1 MISFGRLR
9 ARVQFATLLL
19 LIMQG
24 FGNKRLVKVDRF
36 ATEQNLMKL
45 SQQGVLESG
54 AREFISEESVGS
66 LAEVIKGRQKSRWSE
81 VIIGDIRVRIF
92 NRKSIGAPRLVLDVE
107 FGNPLNPLYYKSISS
122 SDRCILL
129 LGRHFR
135 IHLRRVFER
144 YLSRATY
151 LSSESHT
158 YFGGSR
164 YFLGLSS
171 SGIGELEVVLG
182 YIAAFFSRGILG
194 SRNAVGD
201 YLLDLQE
208 NGNRYFMPENY
219 MRNIFLTVLN
229 DRFRGEEQGREGFR
243 DLYGDLRMCA
253 SLGDWRSLTREYGHY
268 FKRKIKRL
276 DVYLSEERVSV
287 QRLERVLRNSLRRV
301 QRYRPGFDHLRYLT
315 KTNPFSELAGGILQ
329 VSSSRVRN
337 RLTLMFPMT
346 GQLKKRLPEVSHFM
360 DRILANNERIDG
372 LLKRQEWI
380 SGFSHEFEFNSE
392 NMYTNLLLSF
402 FSRRPLNSGQELPDF
417 NPVDVVEVWLQ
428 LLSDSHS
435 PQDPGHENRSGAV
448 LGPTEPDSEFGNEL
462 ARHLGIKHMVI
473 VIYSD
478 KPISIRGVDM
488 LELSVKTRE
497 DRYWHLMRRWSSI
510 SYLIRRDLL
519 PILGIKYLP
528 QREDYYFSTKYVYDN
543 IPPSLISYLSDSY
556 PESGL

>member
-9 ARVQFATLLL
+9 VWAQFATLLL
-19 LIMQG
+19 LIMHG

-66 LAEVIKGRQKSRWSE
+66 LVDVIKGRQKSKWNE

-92 NRKSIGAPRLVLDVE
+92 NRKNIGAPRLVLDVE

-129 LGRHFR
+129 LGRHFQ
-135 IHLRRVFER
+135 IHLRRVFEL

-171 SGIGELEVVLG
+171 SGISELEVVFG
-182 YIAAFFSRGILG
+182 YIAAFFSRSILG

-201 YLLDLQE
+201 YLLGLQE
-208 NGNRYFMPENY
+208 NGNKYFMPENY

-253 SLGDWRSLTREYGHY
+253 NLGDWRSLTREYGHY

-276 DVYLSEERVSV
+276 DVYLNEERVSV
-287 QRLERVLRNSLRRV
+287 QRLERVLRNSLRKV
-301 QRYRPGFDHLRYLT
+301 QRYRPGFDHLKYLT

-329 VSSSRVRN
+329 VSSNRVRN

-360 DRILANNERIDG
+360 NRILANNERIDD
-372 LLKRQEWI
+372 LLKRQKWI
-380 SGFSHEFEFNSE
+380 SGYNHEFEFNTE

-402 FSRRPLNSGQELPDF
+402 FSKRPLNSRQELPNF
-417 NPVDVVEVWLQ
+417 NPLDVVEVWLQ
-428 LLSDSHS
+428 LLRDSHS
-435 PQDPGHENRSGAV
+435 P
-448 LGPTEPDSEFGNEL
+448 LGLTEPDSEFRNEL
-462 ARHLGIKHMVI
+462 TRHLGIKHMVI

-478 KPISIRGVDM
+478 KPISIRGVDI

-497 DRYWHLMRRWSSI
+497 DRYWYLMRRWSSI

-519 PILGIKYLP
+519 PVLGIRYLP

-543 IPPSLISYLSDSY
+543 IPPPIISYLSDSY